1 MWVKEVKSELEK
13 VPVACEEEVPQTQPV
28 RGEKLMTV
36 MWEGK
41 GN

>member
-1 MWVKEVKSELEK
+1 MKSELEK

-28 RGEKLMTV
+28 RGEKLMAV